1 MQRAV
6 RAVQEM
12 IRGQWSVLVGLSG
25 GADSLALAVALAE
38 VRRLEE
44 NARSGGCALPP
55 GDMPPPLH
63 AGALVVDHGLHPD
76 SAQVAQRAAACA
88 RRLGFEDV
96 QVRRVQVPVGREPG
110 AEAGPEA
117 AARRVRHEV
126 FDQAVVE
133 SGAGALLLA
142 HTRDD
147 QAEQVLLGLAR
158 GSGTRSLA
166 GIPERRGAVLRP
178 LLELTRQDT
187 EQICRWA
194 GLQWWEDPANA
205 DPAYLRSRVRT
216 QILPALEDPETGL
229 SPGLRGA
236 LARTAQIAAEDAEAL
251 DLWAE
256 DELARLTLPGGTP
269 GELEGEGAG
278 RRREGV
284 TLDSLAL
291 DLEGLA
297 ALPTAVRLRV
307 LLSAARACG
316 ARDLTRE
323 RAQAVDR
330 LVAARSQGGGSAGP
344 VQLPGGVVAH
354 RERAAGYARLV
365 LYAPGSA
372 TERAPS

>member
-1 MQRAV
+1 MV
-6 RAVQEM
+6 
-12 IRGQWSVLVGLSG
+12 RGQWSVLVGLSG

-38 VRRLEE
+38 VRRIEE

-63 AGALVVDHGLHPD
+63 TGALVVDHGLHPD

-133 SGAGALLLA
+133 SGADALLLA

-256 DELARLTLPGGTP
+256 DEVARLTLPGGTP

-297 ALPTAVRLRV
+297 PLPTAVRLRV
-307 LLSAARACG
+307 IRSAARACG

-365 LYAPGSA
+365 LYAPGPA

>member
-1 MQRAV
+1 M
-6 RAVQEM
+6 RAVQQM
-12 IRGQWSVLVGLSG
+12 IQGKWRVLVGLSG

-38 VRRLEE
+38 VRRIEE
-44 NARSGGCALPP
+44 NARSRGCALPS

-63 AGALVVDHGLHPD
+63 TGALVVDHGLHPD
-76 SAQVAQRAAACA
+76 SAEVARRAAECA
-88 RRLGFEDV
+88 YRLGFQDV
-96 QVRRVQVPVGREPG
+96 TVRQAHVPTGQEPG

-117 AARRVRHEV
+117 AARAARHST
-126 FDQAVVE
+126 FQQALQQT
-133 SGAGALLLA
+133 GAQSILLA

-166 GIPERRGAVLRP
+166 GIPARRGAVLRP

-194 GLQWWEDPANA
+194 GLEWWEDPANA
-205 DPAYLRSRVRT
+205 DPAYLRSRIRT
-216 QILPALEDPETGL
+216 QILPALEDPERGL
-229 SPGLRGA
+229 TPRLRGA
-236 LARTAQIAAEDAEAL
+236 LFRTAEIAAEDADAL
-251 DLWAE
+251 DLWAA

-269 GELEGEGAG
+269 GEVFAEGAG

-284 TLDSLAL
+284 ILDSLAL

-297 ALPTAVRLRV
+297 PLPTAVRLRV
-307 LLSAARACG
+307 IRSAARACG

-330 LVAARSQGGGSAGP
+330 LVTTRSQGGGSAGP
-344 VQLPGGVVAH
+344 VQLAGGVVAH
-354 RERAAGYARLV
+354 RRRAGGCARLEISV
-365 LYAPGSA
+365 ADHA
-372 TERAPS
+372 Q